1 MKIVFSFGHNRINFM
16 EFIEKTEII
25 FNYSL
30 KLICGC
36 VKELAT
42 GPSARDNCAGIT
54 GRAHAPI
61 QENKE

>member
-1 MKIVFSFGHNRINFM
+1 
-16 EFIEKTEII
+16 
-25 FNYSL
+25 L

-36 VKELAT
+36 VKEGLP
-42 GPSARDNCAGIT
+42 GPSTRDNIAGIT